1 MILKEGIIFNF
12 SDSLECGSFGIQG
25 ILNLEKSNEKNNFV
39 HLWKMI
45 QNSLHIVSIA
55 TKLNE
60 FQPLIID
67 EQRTDI
73 INLSEIFNKINKYY
87 SNLLIKQK
95 NDKKEEEINKIK

>member
-1 MILKEGIIFNF
+1 
-12 SDSLECGSFGIQG
+12 
-25 ILNLEKSNEKNNFV
+25 
-39 HLWKMI
+39 MI

-95 NDKKEEEINKIK
+95 NDKREEEINKIK